1 MFIKFVQTY
10 RPDIAETYKMTLE
23 IMHLAER
30 IHLWL
35 NLRVARHL
43 AAKASKLNR

>member
-1 MFIKFVQTY
+1 MLIQSVQTY
-10 RPDIAETYKMTLE
+10 RLDIAETFEMTLE